1 MGQPALRRTLD
12 ETITRPLTRAWRY
25 RQPTESS
32 IELVTIPLGQGPFED
47 DDDDPVWTQ
56 RTTERQRPSLP
67 SETTLPRPTPPP
79 APRPR
84 LASVSRERSS
94 SLPPSPRL
102 QATRPP
108 STAPARPNALPPL
121 SFPALPETRIEYYP
135 PRPLAGGR
143 GPMLPA
149 REHEALVV
157 VPPRSEPPPELSAP
171 SVADRPAVAP
181 EPTHT
186 YVAPSAFAP
195 PSRRPWLP
203 RLVAQ
208 PWLALLL
215 AVCALSIMALGA
227 ATLVSL
233 GTRGVAPATRVI
245 TAAGPDGLAVTE
257 GQVSVDGVV
266 HCAQL
271 PCVLELRSARHWLT
285 VRAPGFEPSATQEV
299 VTAQEPGGRVHFDL
313 AQRSTPPLP
322 AAPLPVE
329 VEAGGVRVV
338 RAPEAPLPPP
348 EPAPPRDEPL
358 VVAPP
363 ALAAPMTPRVP
374 RPAPARTASATTARL
389 NINSVPAAN
398 IVLNGRPLGQT
409 PKLGVRVTPGAHT
422 VVFVRGSKRVV
433 RTAVVRDGQ
442 TLVVASRL

>member
-47 DDDDPVWTQ
+47 GDDDPVWTQ

-79 APRPR
+79 AARPR
-84 LASVSRERSS
+84 LASVSRGRSS
-94 SLPPSPRL
+94 SLPPSPPL

-121 SFPALPETRIEYYP
+121 SFPALQETRIEYYP
-135 PRPLAGGR
+135 PRPLAGVR
-143 GPMLPA
+143 SPVLPA
-149 REHEALVV
+149 REQEALVV
-157 VPPRSEPPPELSAP
+157 VPPRSEPPPELNAP

-181 EPTHT
+181 EPTHVC
-186 YVAPSAFAP
+186 VAPSTFPP

-215 AVCALSIMALGA
+215 AVSALSIMALGA

-233 GTRGVAPATRVI
+233 GARGVAPATRVI
-245 TAAGPDGLAVTE
+245 TAAGPDGLAITE
-257 GQVSVDGVV
+257 AQVSVDGVV

-285 VRAPGFEPSATQEV
+285 VRAEGLEPSATQEV
-299 VTAQEPGGRVHFDL
+299 ITAQEPGGRVHFDL
-313 AQRSTPPLP
+313 ARRST
-322 AAPLPVE
+322 APLPTASLP

-348 EPAPPRDEPL
+348 EPAQPRNESSTA
-358 VVAPP
+358 APP
-363 ALAAPMTPRVP
+363 APAAALAPRVP

-409 PKLGVRVTPGAHT
+409 PKLGVRVSPGAHT